1 MRKTPTTL
9 ILCAGLLLAGAPAQA
24 ASNKPANKASSS
36 SKAGTTY
43 KWVDANGVTHY
54 GDSIPPEYAQG
65 SRTELNNQGVEVR
78 NFPARLTPEE
88 AVAAEKAAA
97 EESRRRQHDTFLLN
111 TYVSTRDIEQL
122 RDERIALVDAQLGIA
137 RSSIESADARLDAIG
152 KRMAGFRPYS
162 QSASAR
168 RLPDPLAEEA
178 VRALQDRRSLHETIA
193 AREQE
198 KLELRTKFDA
208 DITRY
213 RELTANRVQR

>member
-1 MRKTPTTL
+1 MRKIPTTL
-9 ILCAGLLLAGAPAQA
+9 ILCAGLLLAGAAAQA
-24 ASNKPANKASSS
+24 ASNKPANKASS

-88 AVAAEKAAA
+88 AAAAEKAAS

-122 RDERIALVDAQLGIA
+122 RDERIALVEAQLGIA

-162 QSASAR
+162 QSANAR

-208 DITRY
+208 DIARY
-213 RELTANRVQR
+213 RELTANRLPR

>member
-1 MRKTPTTL
+1 MRKTPVTL
-9 ILCAGLLLAGAPAQA
+9 ILCAGLLLAGAAAQA
-24 ASNKPANKASSS
+24 ASNRPANNAGS

-88 AVAAEKAAA
+88 AAAAEKAAT

-137 RSSIESADARLDAIG
+137 KSSIESADARLDAIG
-152 KRMAGFRPYS
+152 KRMSGFRPYS
-162 QSASAR
+162 QSANAR

-208 DITRY
+208 DIARY
-213 RELTANRVQR
+213 RELTANRLQR